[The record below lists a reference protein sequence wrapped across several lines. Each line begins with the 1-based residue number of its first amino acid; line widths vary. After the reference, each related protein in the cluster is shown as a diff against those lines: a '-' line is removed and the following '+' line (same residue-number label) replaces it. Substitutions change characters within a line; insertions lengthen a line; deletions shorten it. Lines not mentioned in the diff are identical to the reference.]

1 MPKETLT
8 YKGAVYPWH
17 MDHMDHMNVMFIVGK
32 FDEATWNFFAGF
44 GMDVAYFKDNR
55 SGMAAVQQ
63 NIAYRKE
70 AMPGAV
76 VEVRTRIVELR
87 DKVLKYVHTMT
98 DGDGDIIAECEMT
111 TVHMDTDA
119 RGSSPFPE
127 AIRNA
132 LTKTL

>member
-1 MPKETLT
+1 MPGDTLT

-44 GMDVAYFKDNR
+44 GMDVSYFKDNKAA
-55 SGMAAVQQ
+55 MAAVQQ
-63 NIAYRKE
+63 DIAYRKE

-76 VEVRTRIVELR
+76 VEARTRIVELR

-98 DGDGDIIAECEMT
+98 DGDGDVIAECEMT
-111 TVHMDTDA
+111 TVHMDSEA
-119 RGSSPFPE
+119 RRSSPFPE
-127 AIRNA
+127 AIRKA
-132 LTKTL
+132 LANML

>member
-32 FDEATWNFFAGF
+32 FDEATWNFFAG
-44 GMDVAYFKDNR
+44 

-119 RGSSPFPE
+119 RSSSPFPE

>member
-1 MPKETLT
+1 MAEDTLT
-8 YKGAVYPWH
+8 YKGAVYPWQ

-55 SGMAAVQQ
+55 AGMAAVQQ

-70 AMPGAV
+70 VLPGAV

-87 DKVLKYVHTMT
+87 DKVLTYVHAMT
-98 DGDGDIIAECEMT
+98 DGAGDLIAECEMT
-111 TVHMDTDA
+111 TVHMDTIERRA
-119 RGSSPFPE
+119 CPFPDP
-127 AIRNA
+127 IRAA
-132 LTKTL
+132 LTEAL